1 MTQPTQPEYPIL
13 PNHGDWIH
21 HGHMAHTRA
30 VRNLLS
36 ICSGFVKLTRA
47 SNIHL
52 ACDMQ
57 KAKLRD
63 EERKRS
69 SPSAIIEFLDAAMP
83 DGNFVYMSTS
93 QKISIPPLFCYN
105 YFGFYSCPL

>member
-1 MTQPTQPEYPIL
+1 
-13 PNHGDWIH
+13 
-21 HGHMAHTRA
+21 
-30 VRNLLS
+30 
-36 ICSGFVKLTRA
+36 
-47 SNIHL
+47 
-52 ACDMQ
+52 MQ

-93 QKISIPPLFCYN
+93 QKISIPPPFL
-105 YFGFYSCPL
+105 L